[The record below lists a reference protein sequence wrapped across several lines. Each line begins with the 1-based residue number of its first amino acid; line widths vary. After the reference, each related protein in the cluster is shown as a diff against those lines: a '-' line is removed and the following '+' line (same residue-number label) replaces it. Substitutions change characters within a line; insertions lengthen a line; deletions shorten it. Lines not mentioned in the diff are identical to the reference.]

1 MMKFSKK
8 WAALAAVVGV
18 VAGVASAPALAA
30 PVATPCA
37 LADVTGPTGI
47 AADAC
52 FGIVNGNIEI
62 SSGTDFYGNVLP
74 SSAFGGAFG
83 AYSAWSVLS
92 YDTFLTSGTWSLAL
106 PAGTGELVIVL
117 KQGPLWGAWY
127 FDPAETSGTWTT
139 SWAPG
144 NGTGLSHGF
153 ALIRADVGA
162 EQQNV
167 PEPATLGLLGL
178 GLIGAGIARR
188 RRA

>member
-8 WAALAAVVGV
+8 LAALAAVVGIA
-18 VAGVASAPALAA
+18 AGVASAPALAA
-30 PVATPCA
+30 PVATSCE
-37 LADVTGPTGI
+37 LADVKGPGNTP
-47 AADAC
+47 ADAC
-52 FGIVNGNIEI
+52 FGIVDGNIEI
-62 SSGTDFYGNVLP
+62 SSGTYFYGNVLP

-83 AYSAWSVLS
+83 AYSTWSVLA
-92 YDTFLTSGTWSLAL
+92 YDTFLDDGTWSLTL

-127 FDPAETSGTWTT
+127 FNPAEASGTYTT
-139 SWAPG
+139 DWSSG
-144 NGTGLSHGF
+144 DGTDFSHGF